1 MILLFTSNHCTW
13 CDVLRKMLED
23 ESDTFDSLQPIFEV
37 DVDRHHHIAE
47 VYGILV
53 VPTLVAGMQKISGVP
68 TQSDLRSFLLH
79 MNPVTQF
86 HSEHSSPKSFLQKV
100 RDLKASQEN
109 ETSVIR
115 TL

>member
-1 MILLFTSNHCTW
+1 MILFFTSAHCTW
-13 CDVLRKMLED
+13 CDILKKMLHD
-23 ESDTFDSLQPIFEV
+23 ESKDLGDIQPIFEV

-47 VYGILV
+47 AYGILV

-86 HSEHSSPKSFLQKV
+86 RSERGSPRSFLQKV
-100 RDLKASQEN
+100 WGLKASQEN

>member
-23 ESDTFDSLQPIFEV
+23 ESDTFGSLQPIFEV

-47 VYGILV
+47 VYDILV

-79 MNPVTQF
+79 MNPVIQF
-86 HSEHSSPKSFLQKV
+86 RSERSSPRSFLQKV

-109 ETSVIR
+109 ETSVIP

>member
-13 CDVLRKMLED
+13 CDVLKRMLNE
-23 ESDTFDSLQPIFEV
+23 ESDELGILQPIFEV

-47 VYGILV
+47 AYGILV

-68 TQSDLRSFLLH
+68 TKSDLRSFLLH
-79 MNPVTQF
+79 LNPVTQSERAAPSLVLREV
-86 HSEHSSPKSFLQKV
+86 HSLRE
-100 RDLKASQEN
+100 SQGE
-109 ETSVIR
+109 EKTVVR

>member
-13 CDVLRKMLED
+13 CDVLKRMLDE
-23 ESDTFDSLQPIFEV
+23 ESDELGAPQPIFEV
-37 DVDRHHHIAE
+37 DVDKHHHIAE
-47 VYGILV
+47 AYGILV

-79 MNPVTQF
+79 LNPVTQTRSERVAPSLVLREV
-86 HSEHSSPKSFLQKV
+86 HSLRE
-100 RDLKASQEN
+100 SQGE
-109 ETSVIR
+109 EKTVVR